1 MSRQGSVWRH
11 LLPVMVAVAVL
22 GTGVPAL
29 AAERVALVIGNTA
42 YTDSP
47 LRNPINDARAMN
59 RALTHLGF
67 DVVLLTDGDQRS
79 MQRSIG
85 QFSRKLRGAKVA
97 LVYYSGHG
105 IQAGGVNYMVP
116 IGAQIE
122 SEGDMPLELVSVDA
136 VMTQLIQAGTDV
148 NILILDACRNN
159 PFERGLH
166 RGVSGGGGGLASI
179 AAPKGT
185 VIAYATAPGTTA
197 SDGDGENSP
206 YTTALLRAMDTPGKK
221 VEEVFKDTRVQ
232 LAKTTHDGQISWES
246 SSLVG
251 DFYFSAPDAAPLH
264 AAAVHTSPTPNAP
277 TPNAP
282 TPNAQTPNAPAR
294 PTGQPNAP
302 AQGKPRPAASAPE
315 PTASVEPEATPEAT
329 PTVSAK
335 PAQGARGKLV
345 FDIVNNLDWRII
357 QLYLAPS
364 SSEDWEENVLESPLE
379 SGETLEMTVDD
390 DSSECRYDLRAVFK
404 GHKDFEKRKINIC
417 KTTTYSIE

>member
-1 MSRQGSVWRH
+1 MSREGSVWRH

-22 GTGVPAL
+22 GAGVPAL

-42 YTDSP
+42 YPDNP

-67 DVVLLTDGDQRS
+67 DVVLLTDGDQRA

-221 VEEVFKDTRVQ
+221 VEEVFKDTRIQ

-251 DFYFSAPDAAPLH
+251 DFYLSSPDAAPIH
-264 AAAVHTSPTPNAP
+264 AAAVHTTPTPS
-277 TPNAP
+277 
-282 TPNAQTPNAPAR
+282 APAQ
-294 PTGQPNAP
+294 PAPQPNAP
-302 AQGKPRPAASAPE
+302 AQGKPRPAASAPA
-315 PTASVEPEATPEAT
+315 PTASAEPDAAPEPTPT

-335 PAQGARGKLV
+335 PTQGARGKLV
-345 FDIVNNLDWRII
+345 FDIDAA
-357 QLYLAPS
+357 APAHPAVIEIGPDKS
-364 SSEDWEENVLESPLE
+364 DASEEGSAESVLVE
-379 SGETLEMTVDD
+379 
-390 DSSECRYDLRAVFK
+390 
-404 GHKDFEKRKINIC
+404 
-417 KTTTYSIE
+417 